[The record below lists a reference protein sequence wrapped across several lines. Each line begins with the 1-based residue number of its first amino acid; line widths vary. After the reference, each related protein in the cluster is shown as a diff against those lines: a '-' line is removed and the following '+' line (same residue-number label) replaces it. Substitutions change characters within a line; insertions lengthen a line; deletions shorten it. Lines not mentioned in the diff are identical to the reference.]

1 MAKEKP
7 VRDAADTERNEGDL
21 DAGAY
26 IGHEPELEDATLP
39 GGMDRRDERVAA
51 YDTRSSGE
59 GALDRR
65 LQETDVEGH
74 RDGARAD
81 DDQIREAGENR

>member
-7 VRDAADTERNEGDL
+7 VRDDMDTQRNEGDL

-26 IGHEPELEDATLP
+26 IGHEPEREAATIE
-39 GGMDRRDERVAA
+39 GGFDRRDERVSA
-51 YDTRSSGE
+51 YDSRSSGE
-59 GALDRR
+59 GALDTR

-74 RDGARAD
+74 REGLRAD
-81 DDQIREAGENR
+81 DDQVREAGENR